1 MQSVRAS
8 HHCCRCS
15 RGATDSTALATAVT
29 TAVEPIPKHWDPPG
43 RQKSTRHNKAKA
55 KHRHQHTLS
64 LLDVMKE
71 QDRLRAIIREVV
83 DTCNSRAKGDGH
95 DDEAQLI
102 RESPL
107 ALLSAGCLC

>member
-1 MQSVRAS
+1 
-8 HHCCRCS
+8 
-15 RGATDSTALATAVT
+15 
-29 TAVEPIPKHWDPPG
+29 
-43 RQKSTRHNKAKA
+43 
-55 KHRHQHTLS
+55 
-64 LLDVMKE
+64 
-71 QDRLRAIIREVV
+71 IREVV

>member
-8 HHCCRCS
+8 RHCCRCS

-29 TAVEPIPKHWDPPG
+29 TAVEPIPKHWDPPV
-43 RQKSTRHNKAKA
+43 RQRSARHNKTKA
-55 KHRHQHTLS
+55 KHQHQHTLS

-83 DTCNSRAKGDGH
+83 DTCNARAKGDGH

>member
-1 MQSVRAS
+1 M
-8 HHCCRCS
+8 
-15 RGATDSTALATAVT
+15 
-29 TAVEPIPKHWDPPG
+29 
-43 RQKSTRHNKAKA
+43 
-55 KHRHQHTLS
+55 S

-83 DTCNSRAKGDGH
+83 DTCNARAKGDGH